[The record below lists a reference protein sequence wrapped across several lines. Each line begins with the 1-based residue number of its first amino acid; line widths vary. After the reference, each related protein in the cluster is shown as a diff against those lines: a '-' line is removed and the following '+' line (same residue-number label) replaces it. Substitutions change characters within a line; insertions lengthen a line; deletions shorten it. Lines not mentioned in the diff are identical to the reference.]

1 MSNNTTLLEDVMGTL
16 LPFVILLLCAIAPI
30 AMLMTITII
39 AIAAPTTV
47 APVAVTEA
55 VTEEEVMEAEAVTEA
70 EEAVTEAE
78 EAVTE
83 DAVTEEVMTAAIV
96 MVTPHA
102 SASTS
107 TLASSSSSAILTK
120 ADAMKYHLLT
130 SFKIPQ
136 GYIVNADGQVKIK
149 DAFGKSVIEV
159 LTAKNVL
166 YHVVSLKKIKIAYYG
181 PNGYFV
187 GDICVTQDDDKC
199 YCEINRSS
207 GCSGACTK
215 LYTMIQA
222 KFSSEVPT
230 IVHTEL
236 FLTPLEVPEELHE
249 IVPESSPEEKFGLF
263 LWILNA
269 EFSDVAEQGLMALAK
284 TAENSVLA
292 IDMFKYTVLFDAI
305 CKHISSTSGK
315 LCCMY
320 SIITLSL
327 IARAISQDK
336 EQVAVLKEKL
346 SESSESSESSVS
358 SVFNNLMKMATKS
371 TKDSSLDDILDDLWK
386 AKYCS
391 DILGVLNVVFVTSV
405 Y

>member
-16 LPFVILLLCAIAPI
+16 LPFVILLLCAIAPV

-55 VTEEEVMEAEAVTEA
+55 VTEEVVTEAEAVTEA
-70 EEAVTEAE
+70 EVVTEAE
-78 EAVTE
+78 
-83 DAVTEEVMTAAIV
+83 AVTEEVMTAAIV
-96 MVTPHA
+96 MVTPYV
-102 SASTS
+102 STS
-107 TLASSSSSAILTK
+107 TLASSSSSSAILTK
-120 ADAMKYHLLT
+120 AVATKYRSLT
-130 SFKIPQ
+130 SFEISQ
-136 GYIVNADGQVKIK
+136 GYIVNVDGQVKIK
-149 DAFGKSVIEV
+149 DVFGQSVIEV
-159 LTAKNVL
+159 LTAKNVP
-166 YHVVSLKKIKIAYYG
+166 YHAVSSNKIKIAYYG

-187 GDICVTQDDDKC
+187 GDIRVTKDDDKC

-230 IVHTEL
+230 KHTEL
-236 FLTPLEVPEELHE
+236 FLTPLEVPEELLE
-249 IVPESSPEEKFGLF
+249 IVPESSPEEKFGPF
-263 LWILNA
+263 LWMLNA
-269 EFSDVAEQGLMALAK
+269 EFSDVSEQGLMALAK

-292 IDMFKYTVLFDAI
+292 RDMFKYTVLFDAI
-305 CKHISSTSGK
+305 CKHISSTRGK

-327 IARAISQDK
+327 IARAIAQDK
-336 EQVAVLKEKL
+336 EQIAVLKEKL
-346 SESSESSESSVS
+346 SESSESYVSSESSVS
-358 SVFNNLMKMATKS
+358 SVFENLMEMATKS
-371 TKDSSLDDILDDLWK
+371 TKDSSLYDLWK

-391 DILGVLNVVFVTSV
+391 DILGVLNAVFVTSV

>member
-16 LPFVILLLCAIAPI
+16 LPFVILLLYAIAPI
-30 AMLMTITII
+30 AMRMTITII
-39 AIAAPTTV
+39 AIAVPTTV

-55 VTEEEVMEAEAVTEA
+55 VTEAEVMEAEAVTKEA
-70 EEAVTEAE
+70 VTEEAVTEE
-78 EAVTE
+78 
-83 DAVTEEVMTAAIV
+83 AVTEEVMTAAIV

-107 TLASSSSSAILTK
+107 ALALSLSAILCGPPVATK
-120 ADAMKYHLLT
+120 YRSRT

-136 GYIVNADGQVKIK
+136 GYIVVNADGQVKIK
-149 DAFGKSVIEV
+149 DAFGKSVLEV
-159 LTAKNVL
+159 LTAKNVR
-166 YHVVSLKKIKIAYYG
+166 YRVVSLNKIKIAYYD

-187 GDICVTQDDDKC
+187 GVIRVTKDDDKC
-199 YCEINRSS
+199 YCEINRSR

-230 IVHTEL
+230 KHTEL
-236 FLTPLEVPEELHE
+236 FSTPLEVPEELHE
-249 IVPESSPEEKFGLF
+249 IVPESSPEEKFGPF
-263 LWILNA
+263 LWMLNA
-269 EFSDVAEQGLMALAK
+269 ESSDVSEQGLMALAK
-284 TAENSVLA
+284 TAENPVLA
-292 IDMFKYTVLFDAI
+292 RDMFKYTVLFDAI
-305 CKHISSTSGK
+305 CLQISSASGK

-327 IARAISQDK
+327 IARAIAQDK
-336 EQVAVLKEKL
+336 EQIAVLKEKL
-346 SESSESSESSVS
+346 SESSVS
-358 SVFNNLMKMATKS
+358 SVFNNLVKMATTL
-371 TKDSSLDDILDDLWK
+371 TKDSSLYNRWK

-391 DILGVLNVVFVTSV
+391 DILGVLNAVFVTSV